1 MRNTAPKTVSVLFMM
16 LAVGLF
22 AGISLVAKSLG
33 TGQSGPVLHP
43 VQISAGRF
51 CFALLVLV
59 PLFVIKRPGFK
70 GTPWKLHFA
79 RSISGWLGITCMFI
93 AATKIPLADANAIS
107 FMSVIVTMALSIP
120 MLGEQVD
127 IRRWTAA
134 GVAFIGALILI
145 KPGTEA
151 FHPAAAVALL
161 AALFV
166 GLEAILVKR
175 LSNRERPIRI
185 LFVNNTMGAII
196 SLIAALFYWT
206 SPTMEQWL
214 FLAGIGATMVL
225 IQTSFIQALR
235 RMDASFV
242 TPFWYAVPLFAA
254 LFDWMLFGEHLST
267 TSIIGISL
275 ITLGG
280 VIICRRSQGFGKI

>member
-1 MRNTAPKTVSVLFMM
+1 MM

-185 LFVNNTMGAII
+185 LFVNNTYGCDNLADCGSVLLDFTNYGAMAF
-196 SLIAALFYWT
+196 SGRDW
-206 SPTMEQWL
+206 WL
-214 FLAGIGATMVL
+214 L
-225 IQTSFIQALR
+225 
-235 RMDASFV
+235 
-242 TPFWYAVPLFAA
+242 W
-254 LFDWMLFGEHLST
+254 
-267 TSIIGISL
+267 
-275 ITLGG
+275 
-280 VIICRRSQGFGKI
+280 C